1 MKSEELKIKSE
12 KLKMRQAGLMR
23 GLSLSPVRCIPPGR
37 EIYPFG
43 QRDTILPME
52 DY

>member
-1 MKSEELKIKSE
+1 M
-12 KLKMRQAGLMR
+12 KMRQAGLMR